1 MKAPV
6 VGLIVA
12 LASTI
17 AGSATAA
24 PVVTN
29 LTASQRTGTKLVDI
43 AYDVAAPGFAA
54 VTVSLE
60 ISSDAGATWTVPAT
74 SATGHVG
81 AGVAPGTGKA
91 IVWDAGVDWAG
102 NYSTQMNFRLVAD
115 ILVPV
120 GLAVIPG
127 GSFTMGRTSGDTESD
142 APPVTVTVGTFYL
155 AETET
160 TKAQWDMVRTWA
172 VAHSSPYT
180 DLAAGAGKAADHPVQ
195 MVSWWDVVKWCNA
208 RSEMEGLT
216 PVYTV
221 GGAVMRTGTMVPD
234 VNWAANGYRLPTE
247 AEWEKSARGGLAGK
261 RFPLGDQIS
270 HAEAN
275 YYGATGYAYDL
286 SPIDNYHPTYTT
298 GGVPYTSAVGSF
310 SGNGFGLKDMAGN
323 VYEWCWDW
331 FAPGTYTNGATDP
344 RGPASGTFR
353 VFRGGG
359 WSAIAFNARA
369 SLRGNSAPTDTY
381 DNVGFRTART
391 QFADVVDDFSF
402 IPGGSFAMG
411 LTNGDTDSDAPPITV
426 SVSPF
431 YLAVTET
438 TKVHWDTVRMW
449 ALAHSSPYTDLAA
462 GEGKAADHPVQTVSW
477 WDVVKWCNARSEM
490 EGLTPVYTVG
500 GTVMRTGTTVPD
512 VNWAANGYR
521 LPTEAEWEKAARG
534 GVPGRRFPRG
544 DTISHAEAN
553 FKNVGGES
561 YQSGTTGYHP
571 TYATGGFPYTSPV
584 GSFAANDFGLKNM
597 AGNAFEWCWDWYG
610 GTYYTVSNGTTDPRG
625 PTSGADRVV
634 RGGSWISIAFSARS
648 SCRDADTP
656 TRVADNGF
664 RMARSSV
671 PESGHGSATTDNV
684 AVDTL
689 AAVRPDVAVG
699 ASAGALT
706 GVGLYSPTSQVATLI
721 SKKAKPVTGYVSV
734 FNRSNRPDVI
744 AVSGTGGSAFF
755 AVTYSGPEGNITA
768 GLLAGTYRT
777 PEMEQG
783 DAPVSIRATIT
794 PNKKKL
800 TKKKGKKTVILKKN
814 HTLLIQVK
822 STFDAAIGDAASISA
837 QTK

>member
-1 MKAPV
+1 
-6 VGLIVA
+6 
-12 LASTI
+12 
-17 AGSATAA
+17 
-24 PVVTN
+24 
-29 LTASQRTGTKLVDI
+29 
-43 AYDVAAPGFAA
+43 
-54 VTVSLE
+54 
-60 ISSDAGATWTVPAT
+60 
-74 SATGHVG
+74 
-81 AGVAPGTGKA
+81 
-91 IVWDAGVDWAG
+91 
-102 NYSTQMNFRLVAD
+102 
-115 ILVPV
+115 
-120 GLAVIPG
+120 
-127 GSFTMGRTSGDTESD
+127 
-142 APPVTVTVGTFYL
+142 
-155 AETET
+155 
-160 TKAQWDMVRTWA
+160 MVRTWA

-221 GGAVMRTGTMVPD
+221 GGAVMRTGTM
-234 VNWAANGYRLPTE
+234 
-247 AEWEKSARGGLAGK
+247 
-261 RFPLGDQIS
+261 
-270 HAEAN
+270 
-275 YYGATGYAYDL
+275 
-286 SPIDNYHPTYTT
+286 
-298 GGVPYTSAVGSF
+298 
-310 SGNGFGLKDMAGN
+310 M
-323 VYEWCWDW
+323 
-331 FAPGTYTNGATDP
+331 
-344 RGPASGTFR
+344 
-353 VFRGGG
+353 
-359 WSAIAFNARA
+359 
-369 SLRGNSAPTDTY
+369 
-381 DNVGFRTART
+381 
-391 QFADVVDDFSF
+391 
-402 IPGGSFAMG
+402 
-411 LTNGDTDSDAPPITV
+411 
-426 SVSPF
+426 
-431 YLAVTET
+431 
-438 TKVHWDTVRMW
+438 
-449 ALAHSSPYTDLAA
+449 
-462 GEGKAADHPVQTVSW
+462 
-477 WDVVKWCNARSEM
+477 
-490 EGLTPVYTVG
+490 
-500 GTVMRTGTTVPD
+500 PD

>member
-1 MKAPV
+1 
-6 VGLIVA
+6 
-12 LASTI
+12 
-17 AGSATAA
+17 
-24 PVVTN
+24 
-29 LTASQRTGTKLVDI
+29 
-43 AYDVAAPGFAA
+43 
-54 VTVSLE
+54 
-60 ISSDAGATWTVPAT
+60 
-74 SATGHVG
+74 
-81 AGVAPGTGKA
+81 
-91 IVWDAGVDWAG
+91 
-102 NYSTQMNFRLVAD
+102 
-115 ILVPV
+115 
-120 GLAVIPG
+120 
-127 GSFTMGRTSGDTESD
+127 
-142 APPVTVTVGTFYL
+142 
-155 AETET
+155 
-160 TKAQWDMVRTWA
+160 
-172 VAHSSPYT
+172 
-180 DLAAGAGKAADHPVQ
+180 
-195 MVSWWDVVKWCNA
+195 
-208 RSEMEGLT
+208 
-216 PVYTV
+216 
-221 GGAVMRTGTMVPD
+221 
-234 VNWAANGYRLPTE
+234 
-247 AEWEKSARGGLAGK
+247 
-261 RFPLGDQIS
+261 
-270 HAEAN
+270 
-275 YYGATGYAYDL
+275 
-286 SPIDNYHPTYTT
+286 
-298 GGVPYTSAVGSF
+298 
-310 SGNGFGLKDMAGN
+310 
-323 VYEWCWDW
+323 
-331 FAPGTYTNGATDP
+331 
-344 RGPASGTFR
+344 
-353 VFRGGG
+353 
-359 WSAIAFNARA
+359 
-369 SLRGNSAPTDTY
+369 
-381 DNVGFRTART
+381 
-391 QFADVVDDFSF
+391 
-402 IPGGSFAMG
+402 
-411 LTNGDTDSDAPPITV
+411 
-426 SVSPF
+426 
-431 YLAVTET
+431 
-438 TKVHWDTVRMW
+438 
-449 ALAHSSPYTDLAA
+449 
-462 GEGKAADHPVQTVSW
+462 VQTVSW

-584 GSFAANDFGLKNM
+584 GSFAANDSGLKNM

-744 AVSGTGGSAFF
+744 AVSGTGGSALFT
-755 AVTYSGPEGNITA
+755 VSYSGPEGNISA

-777 PEMEQG
+777 PEMDEN
-783 DAPVSIRATIT
+783 DAPVPIRATIT
-794 PNKKKL
+794 PNKRNL
-800 TKKKGKKTVILKKN
+800 TKKKGKKTFILKKT
-814 HTLLIQVK
+814 HTILIRAT
-822 STFDAAIGDAASISA
+822 STFDPATADAASISA